1 MKRVFLAR
9 VVNLIV
15 RNFLPKSR
23 QLLFGRSDGTREKT
37 TLWLAVFL
45 LAPLVRGGVK
55 EEER

>member
-37 TLWLAVFL
+37 GPRLAL
-45 LAPLVRGGVK
+45 SCSRPLFVV
-55 EEER
+55 E

>member
-37 TLWLAVFL
+37 GPRLALSCSRELFV
-45 LAPLVRGGVK
+45 V
-55 EEER
+55 E